1 VVGKTRIFPYLR
13 GQLSVIIVTSNPS
26 KKRVKGMLIKISES
40 LSNCSGYWVALEPEQ
55 LFKGWGREARNQ
67 NPYPIFEAAGILS

>member
-1 VVGKTRIFPYLR
+1 
-13 GQLSVIIVTSNPS
+13 
-26 KKRVKGMLIKISES
+26 MLIKISES

-67 NPYPIFEAAGILS
+67 NPYPIFEAAGILSWE